1 MGFVIALA
9 ILLVVAPVLLL
20 VWVWLGV
27 LRDQADWQEQIRREE
42 ARALSQ
48 RVDEIGKGK
57 GGVA

>member
-48 RVDEIGKGK
+48 RVDEIGKRNRG
-57 GGVA
+57 